1 MYGFSGSVHSK
12 DRAQACRIEG
22 RIDTGMIHI
31 TDQPI
36 DDEPHV
42 PFSGMKQIAVNR
54 TEESS
59 A

>member
-1 MYGFSGSVHSK
+1 
-12 DRAQACRIEG
+12 
-22 RIDTGMIHI
+22 MIHI